1 MAYTEDFGSNDAPNI
16 RKIPYGT
23 NNAIC
28 AERRDPYG
36 LWHLS
41 LERGSISKEL
51 TGAFT
56 SYEEA
61 NKAIKTF
68 LERKNTNKD

>member
-1 MAYTEDFGSNDAPNI
+1 MAYTEDFGTNDATNI
-16 RKIPYGT
+16 RKTPYGT

-41 LERGSISKEL
+41 LERGPISREL

-61 NKAIKTF
+61 QKAIQAF
-68 LERKNTNKD
+68 LSKKNSKE